1 MYYYHNT
8 LTGDSQWEYPD
19 VPLHRETLQQ
29 DTTSLPTSSSDPSI
43 ALYARAFN
51 HQATTD
57 IRKRQ

>member
-1 MYYYHNT
+1 M
-8 LTGDSQWEYPD
+8 TGDSQWEYPD